1 MYSAPVDKTI
11 FQTMVMGLIGW
22 VIYTFLYK
30 PILCEPEPI
39 TFTIEE
45 IREIVKVGVDDFY
58 NSMIGLKNEPT
69 TIPQPHVHKKV
80 RYTDEID
87 AVNALL
93 TMKHTKYP

>member
-11 FQTMVMGLIGW
+11 FQTLVMGLIGW

-30 PILCEPEPI
+30 PILCDPEPI
-39 TFTIEE
+39 TFTVEE

-58 NSMIGLKNEPT
+58 NSMNGLKKEPT
-69 TIPQPHVHKKV
+69 TIPHPTIHKEV
-80 RYTDEID
+80 RYTDEMD

-93 TMKHTKYP
+93 MIKHTK